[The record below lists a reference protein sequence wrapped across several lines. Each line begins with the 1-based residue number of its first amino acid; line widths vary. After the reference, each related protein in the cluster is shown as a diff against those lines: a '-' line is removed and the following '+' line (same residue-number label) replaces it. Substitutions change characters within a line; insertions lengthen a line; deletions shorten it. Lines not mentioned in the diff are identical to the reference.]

1 LVREEKI
8 RAVFTQKKPGVLFPL
23 VFKRFDRELAG
34 WEVPGRS

>member
-1 LVREEKI
+1 VAMLGEL
-8 RAVFTQKKPGVLFPL
+8 VLFPL